1 MKIKKITKKQINLFL
16 CLFAFCFSVSASEYE
31 PFSGTTPMQNELINE
46 VGSSDGISPFEPSSS
61 SGDPALY
68 GPGGDPIGGLP
79 VKNAPYA
86 LLMMAGI
93 YALFKAGKMK
103 KHPVS
108 NH

>member
-16 CLFAFCFSVSASEYE
+16 CLFAFCFSVAASTYE
-31 PFSGTTPMQNELINE
+31 PFSGTTPMQNELVSE
-46 VGSSDGISPFEPSSS
+46 VGPSDGISPFESSTS

-86 LLMMAGI
+86 LLIMASM
-93 YALFKAGKMK
+93 YALFKAGKIK
-103 KHPVS
+103 KHRVS